1 MGIKGCI
8 DIAWEFLRRI
18 PEYEEDWKLH
28 CNTSG
33 TDHCHNPQRQTAS
46 DINAEKKWG
55 LLRYVDPECTADNVF
70 WAEGLSKRS
79 FRVLL
84 SHEGN
89 LSIENILKKENI
101 DYRTIILKNGIYCIK
116 VFNNYSYFQF
126 FVNPGSDTE
135 NIFNRY
141 IYISL
146 ELNGKKQNTDIIND
160 VLSNKS
166 KCSSLSEDNQFL
178 LRIMDKLKKSYS
190 QREIASHLFGQEMVD
205 NEWTQ
210 DSWLRSNIRYR
221 IKKVNDIISQGYLNY
236 I

>member
-1 MGIKGCI
+1 MSIKGCI

-18 PEYEEDWKLH
+18 PEYIEDWKLH
-28 CNTSG
+28 CSTSEIHHHH
-33 TDHCHNPQRQTAS
+33 DPQRQTAS
-46 DINAEKKWG
+46 DMNAETKWG
-55 LLRYVDPECTADNVF
+55 LLRYVDPACAADDVF
-70 WAEGLSKRS
+70 WAEGLSRRS

-101 DYRTIILKNGIYCIK
+101 NYRSIILNNGIYCIK
-116 VFNNYSYFQF
+116 VFNNHGYFQF
-126 FVNPGSDTE
+126 FINPGGDTE
-135 NIFNRY
+135 NIFSRY

-146 ELNGKKQNTDIIND
+146 DLNGKKKNTDIIND
-160 VLSNKS
+160 VLSNKT
-166 KCSSLSEDNQFL
+166 KRPSLSEDNKLL
-178 LRIMDKLKKSYS
+178 LRMMDSLNKGHS
-190 QREIASHLFGQEMVD
+190 QREIASHLFGQETVD

-221 IKKVNDIISQGYLNY
+221 IKKVNDIIRQGYLNY

>member
-1 MGIKGCI
+1 MSIKGSI

-18 PEYEEDWKLH
+18 PEYTEDWELH

-33 TDHCHNPQRQTAS
+33 IHHHDGPQRQTAA
-46 DINAEKKWG
+46 DMNAETKWG
-55 LLRYVDPECTADNVF
+55 LLRYVDPECAADDVF
-70 WAEGLSKRS
+70 WAEGLSRRS

-101 DYRTIILKNGIYCIK
+101 DYRTIILNNGIYCIK
-116 VFNNYSYFQF
+116 VFNNHGYFQF

-135 NIFNRY
+135 DIFNRY

-146 ELNGKKQNTDIIND
+146 ELNSKKKNVDIINE
-160 VLSNKS
+160 VLDNKY
-166 KCSSLSEDNQFL
+166 KCSSLSEDNKLL
-178 LRIMDKLKKSYS
+178 LRIMDSLNKGYS
-190 QREIASHLFGQEMVD
+190 QREIASHLFGQETVD

-221 IKKVNDIISQGYLNY
+221 IKKLNDIIQQGYLDY